1 MNTLSSMIYKIRTNA
16 HLSQAE
22 FAQVFDVSSQAVQKW
37 ESGASVPTLDKLV
50 QIAKRYGVS
59 LDALVL
65 GRSQRESEELAYN
78 KKFTPQYA
86 DLHPWELYCE
96 GLQTE
101 YKQSI
106 EEGLDVSAYKDL
118 FEAVSKLPKSENKK
132 RFADVLF
139 DMVCNSRKIDG
150 YAYQEPS
157 DIEGIRALRKPYEFQ
172 RRIPDQSALKDKI
185 YGAWLGRV
193 CGCLLGKPIE
203 GIRTE
208 ELLPLLKESGNFP
221 MHRYISSKDVT
232 EERIAQ
238 CRYSLAERCYADT
251 VDGMPVDDDTNY
263 TVLAQLLVEKYGR
276 DFTPYDVSKTWLA
289 LQSKDAY
296 CTAERIAFC
305 NFVKG
310 YTPPESAAYQNPYRE
325 WIGAQIRG
333 DYFGYINPGDPETA
347 ADMAFRDASISHVKN
362 GIYGE
367 MYIAAMLA
375 CAATTDSILDIIR
388 GGLAEIPATSRLYEA
403 IENVIEGY
411 QTGVSE
417 ADCFRYIHERFDEHD
432 AHDWCHTIS
441 NAMIVTA
448 ALLYGNGDYG
458 RSIGMAVETGFDT
471 DCNGATVGSILG
483 MRCGA
488 AQIPTQWTAPVR
500 DRLHTSIFGVGTV
513 SILECAEKTMRHI
526 RHE

>member
-1 MNTLSSMIYKIRTNA
+1 MSTISSTIYKIRTNA
-16 HLSQAE
+16 HLSQSE
-22 FAQVFDVSSQAVQKW
+22 FAQIFDVSSQAVQKW
-37 ESGASVPTLDKLV
+37 ESGASVPALDKLV
-50 QIAKRYGVS
+50 QIAKRYGIS
-59 LDALVL
+59 LDALIL
-65 GRSQRESEELAYN
+65 GRSQRESEELVYH

-118 FEAVSKLPKSENKK
+118 FESIAKLPKDEHKK
-132 RFADVLF
+132 RLADVLF
-139 DMVCNSRKIDG
+139 DMVCDSKKIPD
-150 YAYQEPS
+150 YAYREPS
-157 DIEGIRALRKPYEFQ
+157 DIEGIRALRKPHAFQ
-172 RRIPDQSALKDKI
+172 KQIPSDDLLKDKI

-203 GIRTE
+203 GIHTE
-208 ELLPLLKESGNFP
+208 ELLPILKESNNFP
-221 MHRYISSKDVT
+221 MHRYIISEDIG
-232 EERIAQ
+232 EERMKA
-238 CRYSLAERCYADT
+238 CRYSLADRCYADT

-263 TVLAQLLVEKYGR
+263 TVLAQTLVETCGR
-276 DFTPYDVSKTWLA
+276 DFSACDVANTWLA
-289 LQSKDAY
+289 LQSKHAY
-296 CTAERIAFC
+296 CTAERIAYC

-310 YTPPESAAYQNPYRE
+310 YVPPQSAAYQNPYRE

-367 MYIAAMLA
+367 MFAAAMIA
-375 CAATTDSILDIIR
+375 CAASTDSILDIIR
-388 GGLAEIPATSRLYEA
+388 GGLAEIPATSRLFEA
-403 IENVIEGY
+403 IESVIERY
-411 QTGVSE
+411 QTGVSQT
-417 ADCFRYIHERFDEHD
+417 DCFRYIHERFDEHD

-441 NAMIVTA
+441 NAMIVAA

-458 RSIGMAVETGFDT
+458 KSICMAVETGFDT

-488 AQIPTQWTAPVR
+488 AQIPTQWTTPVQ

-513 SILECAEKTMRHI
+513 SIKTCAEKTLRHI
-526 RHE
+526 RRP